1 MVNLQKIKA
10 QNSAFQIIPKDIFT
24 QSARI
29 FPKLMLKIINN
40 NENEK
45 MLTYIVGMLITKI
58 ASSYYTSCYSVGF
71 SNLGPRVI
79 LFHFTY
85 IYQSNTAH
93 CILLHINDPVYFKK
107 V

>member
-1 MVNLQKIKA
+1 MVNLQKLKA

-45 MLTYIVGMLITKI
+45 MLTY
-58 ASSYYTSCYSVGF
+58 
-71 SNLGPRVI
+71 
-79 LFHFTY
+79 FT
-85 IYQSNTAH
+85 I
-93 CILLHINDPVYFKK
+93 
-107 V
+107 